1 MNTDLRAH
9 LQKTVVPAKPRK
21 RTKTWTMVRGEW
33 EEEEAMRQADE
44 QAEKM
49 ERLRDQDDMDY
60 KEC

>member
-1 MNTDLRAH
+1 MNLHAH
-9 LQKTVVPAKPRK
+9 LQRTVVPAKPRR
-21 RTKTWTMVRGEW
+21 RTKTWAMVRREW
-33 EEEEAMRQADE
+33 EEDEAMRQADE